1 MVRSSSLVAAMATVA
16 TFVAGATAVEEARPL
31 VFNEPHL
38 PDGLRLAQSVSPL
51 FASRDTETHRDLVR
65 ACPMLRSSPRV
76 WDRTYASSGAGGFVV
91 SLPQL
96 FAARVKADF
105 SNAIWNNWYTT
116 LSEESVVKDAQVG
129 SRLISR

>member
-1 MVRSSSLVAAMATVA
+1 MVRSSSLVAAMATAA
-16 TFVAGATAVEEARPL
+16 TFVAGTTAVEEARPL

-38 PDGLRLAQSVSPL
+38 PDGLKLAQS
-51 FASRDTETHRDLVR
+51 
-65 ACPMLRSSPRV
+65 
-76 WDRTYASSGAGGFVV
+76 YAGSGADGFVV

-116 LSEESVVKDAQVG
+116 LSEESVVKDTQVG
-129 SRLISR
+129 SRLKD